1 MFCSNCGKEI
11 KDGATFCPEC
21 GAAQQGT
28 TPPPTSN
35 VGNYAT
41 PTSQSTVQKAPY
53 NTMCIVGL
61 VISCISLLLNF
72 WGLVGIAGTVVS
84 VIGLNSCKQK
94 NENRKGSCN
103 NRYCNWCISI
113 LYGLIAIFEPVTFY
127 HVL

>member
-84 VIGLNSCKQK
+84 VIGLNSCKLK
-94 NENRKGSCN
+94 NENGKALAIIG
-103 NRYCNWCISI
+103 IVIGVFSI
-113 LYGLIAIFEPVTFY
+113 LYGLIAI
-127 HVL
+127 LSL

>member
-72 WGLVGIAGTVVS
+72 GGLVGIAGTVVS

-94 NENRKGSCN
+94 NENGKALAIIG
-103 NRYCNWCISI
+103 IVIGVFSI
-113 LYGLIAIFEPVTFY
+113 LYGLIAI
-127 HVL
+127 LSL